1 MPGVD
6 AVRIPGDGSYKAR
19 MDRSTNGV
27 PIPPALREAL
37 DKLAG
42 ELSIAPLA

>member
-6 AVRIPGDGSYKAR
+6 AVRIPGEGSYRAR
-19 MDRSTNGV
+19 EDRSKNGV
-27 PIPPALREAL
+27 PIAPALGEAL

-42 ELSIAPLA
+42 ELGIAPLA